1 MLIKKLSSGIRKPGK
16 RIPRII
22 FFELFSGGYYEK
34 GKAFLLIK
42 NIAAL
47 TIAGSDSGGGAG
59 IQADLK
65 TFSALGV
72 YGTTVITAVTAQNL
86 REVNAIQPVDP
97 GIVEKQLL
105 AVLDGFPVKAIK
117 TGMLFSEEIIK
128 SVSRILRRYPDLPLV
143 IDPVIT
149 ATSGSELLRKEAV
162 KTLKTQLFP
171 QGTLITPNI
180 AEAKILVDINFL
192 IENRNDLERA
202 AKVLFEKFKVPVLL
216 KGGHL
221 SGSACDVFC
230 DPDGTTAY
238 HADMIKGVN
247 NHGSGCTLSAAITAF
262 LARGAGIRAAI
273 SGAKAYITGCLK
285 QPLQLDADT
294 RVINHFQNSPF

>member
-1 MLIKKLSSGIRKPGK
+1 MLK
-16 RIPRII
+16 
-22 FFELFSGGYYEK
+22 
-34 GKAFLLIK
+34 K

-65 TFSALGV
+65 TFSSLGV

-86 REVNAIQPVDP
+86 REVTAIQPVDP

-117 TGMLFSEEIIK
+117 TGMLFSAEIIE
-128 SVSRILRRYPDLPLV
+128 SVAGILEQYPDLPLI

-162 KTLKTQLFP
+162 KTLKKQLFP
-171 QGTLITPNI
+171 RGILITPNI
-180 AEAKILVDINFL
+180 AEAKILGDIDFK
-192 IENRNDLERA
+192 IENRNDLERV
-202 AKVLFEKFKVPVLL
+202 AKVLFEKLKVPVLL

-221 SGSACDVFC
+221 RDSACDVFC

-238 HADMIKGVN
+238 HADLIPGVN

-262 LARGAGIRAAI
+262 LARGTGIREAV
-273 SGAKAYITGCLK
+273 SLAKKYITGCLN
-285 QPLQLDADT
+285 QPYQLDADT
-294 RVINHFQNSPF
+294 RIINHFPK